1 MGEGVGP
8 RYCPSLEMKVKR
20 FPDRTHVVW
29 LEPEGLDTD
38 VVYPNG
44 LSNTLDEPDQIE
56 MLRTI
61 PGKFIFNLHMGN
73 LSDVVFCVQGWRTR
87 RCSGRGTA
95 SSTTTWTHGSFDGRW
110 RQSAWA
116 GCSSRGRS
124 TEPQGTRKPRRRAW

>member
-1 MGEGVGP
+1 MGEGVDP

-61 PGKFIFNLHMGN
+61 PGKCIFNLHMGN
-73 LSDVVFCVQGWRTR
+73 
-87 RCSGRGTA
+87 
-95 SSTTTWTHGSFDGRW
+95 
-110 RQSAWA
+110 
-116 GCSSRGRS
+116 
-124 TEPQGTRKPRRRAW
+124 

>member
-1 MGEGVGP
+1 
-8 RYCPSLEMKVKR
+8 MKVKR

-61 PGKFIFNLHMGN
+61 PGAFILI
-73 LSDVVFCVQGWRTR
+73 
-87 RCSGRGTA
+87 
-95 SSTTTWTHGSFDGRW
+95 
-110 RQSAWA
+110 
-116 GCSSRGRS
+116 
-124 TEPQGTRKPRRRAW
+124 

>member
-1 MGEGVGP
+1 MLQGFLNFEGGDMGEGVGP

-61 PGKFIFNLHMGN
+61 PGEFIFNLQYGQ
-73 LSDVVFCVQGWRTR
+73 L
-87 RCSGRGTA
+87 
-95 SSTTTWTHGSFDGRW
+95 
-110 RQSAWA
+110 
-116 GCSSRGRS
+116 
-124 TEPQGTRKPRRRAW
+124 E